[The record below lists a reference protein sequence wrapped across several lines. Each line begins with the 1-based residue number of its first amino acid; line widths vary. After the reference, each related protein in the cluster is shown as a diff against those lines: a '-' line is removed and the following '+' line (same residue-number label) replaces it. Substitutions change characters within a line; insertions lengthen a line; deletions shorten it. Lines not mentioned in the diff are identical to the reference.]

1 MKTLISKVGLC
12 VSLQGPSKL
21 RIKNLEVSFPKDNE
35 LRIEVRAAALN
46 FPDLLMTYGKY
57 QYRPPI
63 PFVVGMEGAGIVQE
77 IGSGVTRFNIGDQVI
92 FKGKTGACS
101 EYVNVDED
109 AAEFLPSSLSYEEG
123 AAFAVTFYTAYIALA
138 VKGTVRPGETL
149 LVHGA
154 GGGVGQASVS
164 VGKALG
170 AIVIATAS
178 NSDKLEVAKQSGA
191 DFTINYQDNAFSD
204 QVNDLTEG
212 KGADVIMDPVGGW
225 VLNESINCLSWGGR
239 LLCVGFASGDFGNIS
254 LSGLQERGGVLMGV
268 RAGEFSRR
276 NPARGK
282 QAYRELSQMI
292 VEKKLKP
299 WIGRR
304 WPLDR
309 VAEAIES
316 MEKREIVGKQVII
329 INGNP

>member
-1 MKTLISKVGLC
+1 MNTLTSKAGLC
-12 VSLQGPSKL
+12 TSLEGPSNLKIEKIQVPFPTGAEI
-21 RIKNLEVSFPKDNE
+21 RIA
-35 LRIEVRAAALN
+35 VRAAALN

-57 QYRPPI
+57 QYRPPV
-63 PFVVGMEGAGIVQE
+63 PFVVGMEGAGVVQD
-77 IGSGVTRFNIGDQVI
+77 IGPEVKRFKVGDKVI

-101 EYVNVDED
+101 EYVNVEEV
-109 AAEFLPSSLSYEEG
+109 AAECLPASLSFEGG
-123 AAFAVTFYTAYIALA
+123 AAFAVTFYTAYIAMA
-138 VKGTVRPGETL
+138 VKGGLKPGETL

-170 AIVIATAS
+170 ATVIATAS
-178 NSDKLEVAKQSGA
+178 NSDKLDVARRSGA
-191 DFTINYQDNAFSD
+191 DFTINYKEKPFANE
-204 QVNDLTEG
+204 VNEMTGG

-225 VLNESINCLSWGGR
+225 VLDESIKCLSWAGR

-254 LSGLQERGGVLMGV
+254 LSRLQEQGGVLMGV

-276 NPARGK
+276 NPSRGK
-282 QAYRELSQMI
+282 QAYSELSQLI
-292 VEKKLKP
+292 VEKRLKP

-304 WPLDR
+304 WPLDN

-316 MEKREIVGKQVII
+316 MEKREVVGKQII
-329 INGNP
+329 TINGDP